1 VSEKS
6 SKLVDA
12 DAKSDSRANPRVANE
27 SKPKVPISSA
37 PASSAK
43 GGIRQGFRQ
52 GVPPRGSAKSAFT
65 IIKKPGS
72 KPPIMRKQARVAPM
86 LPQLRG

>member
-1 VSEKS
+1 VSEKR

-12 DAKSDSRANPRVANE
+12 DAKSDSRANPRPANG
-27 SKPKVPISSA
+27 SKPKMPISSA
-37 PASSAK
+37 PAPK
-43 GGIRQGFRQ
+43 GL
-52 GVPPRGSAKSAFT
+52 SAKSAFT

-72 KPPIMRKQARVAPM
+72 KPPIMQKQARVAPM